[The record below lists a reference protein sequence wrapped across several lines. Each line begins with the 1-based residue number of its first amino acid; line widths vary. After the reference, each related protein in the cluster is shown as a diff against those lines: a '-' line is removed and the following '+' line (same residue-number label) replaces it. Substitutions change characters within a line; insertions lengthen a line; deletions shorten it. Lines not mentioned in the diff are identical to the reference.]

1 MDFVDIIITI
11 AILGLGGLLSGRKK
25 GKKTSPQPSAAPR
38 PTARPIFETLFEED
52 DDVDDEFEEDT
63 FDQVDNEV
71 FDYEEPVAT
80 NQANGFQDEYFTYE
94 NMSGDRSDEPVQIS
108 ESMNVIEEPDTDNVF
123 DGAFDVRRAF
133 IYQTILE
140 RVNY

>member
-11 AILGLGGLLSGRKK
+11 AILGLGGLLSGKKK

-52 DDVDDEFEEDT
+52 DDDVDVFEEDT

-71 FDYEEPVAT
+71 FDYEKPVAE
-80 NQANGFQDEYFTYE
+80 NQTNGFQSEYFTYE
-94 NMSGDRSDEPVQIS
+94 NISADRRDESVQVS
-108 ESMNVIEEPDTDNVF
+108 ESMNVIEESGPDNVF
-123 DGAFDVRRAF
+123 DGVFDVRRAF

-140 RVNY
+140 RVRY

>member
-11 AILGLGGLLSGRKK
+11 AILGLGGLISGRKK

-80 NQANGFQDEYFTYE
+80 NQANGFQSEYFTYE
-94 NMSGDRSDEPVQIS
+94 NMSGDRNDEPVQMS
-108 ESMNVIEEPDTDNVF
+108 ESMNVIEEPNADNVF